1 MTGKAKRNAF
11 EVLIS
16 GARKLSLP
24 EPYAADGD
32 IVNNKRVLYNRV
44 LQMLQK
50 AGLGFTPTNFDQGK
64 TLIQTITNCIW
75 TIDPHID
82 TLRERSFYVPF
93 LFEHLI
99 GYNIPENHKHKKLQ
113 LENSSVLHL
122 ASCLDRCI
130 EQPYMSGPMWFS
142 FKNAL
147 TQLSESLHNYSDYLE
162 KAANRMEENRAKM
175 FPVRSPDEG
184 QSIELIYPKYIVK
197 PGIVSRYKALVDHL
211 RNTEEYKPICVDEYT
226 PESTRQR
233 RYYLDHLKSGLPYKC
248 MHLTFSTGNN
258 LGSHNFIWRIS
269 PNVEEADA
277 VAKNT
282 EVIQLLKQELPSYH
296 TRAMRRSFIR
306 KASLICN
313 LKAKDARFIYKQLS
327 GDSAE
332 AETADQKEID
342 ARVYQAFEMEDP
354 DIITDLRCHNKGQP
368 SKYDAFFEKAKQYL
382 ENVIETA
389 VDERRHDEMT
399 HLAQAISVPD
409 LLRCVKETCPPET
422 AIPSEQWLRL
432 QFAPKCA
439 STYASLQFTGKLQV
453 KFQVQSRQ
461 LRKTHED
468 THYASAIFRYLK
480 EFCIKF
486 RDFTVF
492 VCMDDTH
499 HCKVGEPGH
508 PVAAVDRGK
517 RVVVAE
523 DKVFAVSDH
532 DFTKFSVVPSVTM
545 LVDIPESIEEGSF
558 YRGQVYVG
566 VKDLVLEPS
575 SPLRH
580 IAELKQILLDEELH
594 SKPILCLYTDGGP
607 DHRLTYLS
615 VQLSLVCLFLS
626 GDFDMLIAAR
636 TPPMGSWRNPPERI
650 MSILNLA
657 LQAVGLMRS
666 EASDECEKKL
676 RSAGGLGQLREV
688 AKDPAMRQE
697 MKDSI
702 EPVKVFIKNM

>member
-1 MTGKAKRNAF
+1 M
-11 EVLIS
+11 
-16 GARKLSLP
+16 
-24 EPYAADGD
+24 
-32 IVNNKRVLYNRV
+32 
-44 LQMLQK
+44 
-50 AGLGFTPTNFDQGK
+50 
-64 TLIQTITNCIW
+64 
-75 TIDPHID
+75 
-82 TLRERSFYVPF
+82 
-93 LFEHLI
+93 
-99 GYNIPENHKHKKLQ
+99 
-113 LENSSVLHL
+113 
-122 ASCLDRCI
+122 
-130 EQPYMSGPMWFS
+130 
-142 FKNAL
+142 
-147 TQLSESLHNYSDYLE
+147 
-162 KAANRMEENRAKM
+162 
-175 FPVRSPDEG
+175 
-184 QSIELIYPKYIVK
+184 
-197 PGIVSRYKALVDHL
+197 
-211 RNTEEYKPICVDEYT
+211 
-226 PESTRQR
+226 
-233 RYYLDHLKSGLPYKC
+233 
-248 MHLTFSTGNN
+248 
-258 LGSHNFIWRIS
+258 
-269 PNVEEADA
+269 
-277 VAKNT
+277 
-282 EVIQLLKQELPSYH
+282 KQELPSYH

-461 LRKTHED
+461 LRKTPED

-492 VCMDDTH
+492 VCMDDKH

-532 DFTKFSVVPSVTM
+532 DFTKSSVTM

-594 SKPILCLYTDGGP
+594 SKPILCLYTDGGL